1 MKVTWNDQNG
11 REVNPKLSEERGH
24 VPRLPVQLVLAVG
37 QAEHAQL
44 AVGELLPESDH
55 GYTWQGQA
63 LAAPCCEDVGN
74 EKSESSIVVKPPDVN
89 RSTSLLCPLL
99 ELGNVPNYLLCQ
111 RPENAFD
118 TTYLYP
124 EEKHKIDI
132 SPPALVVLIHRS

>member
-1 MKVTWNDQNG
+1 MKITWNDQNG

-55 GYTWQGQA
+55 GYTWQDQA

-89 RSTSLLCPLL
+89 CSTSLLCPLL

-111 RPENAFD
+111 RP
-118 TTYLYP
+118 T
-124 EEKHKIDI
+124 KKICLTPQI
-132 SPPALVVLIHRS
+132 YIPKKTI